1 MVERPIFYDPSGQ
14 RRKRFKLAIALFA
27 LLVILAATALFA
39 TLVVGSPEPPL
50 PVALEHGAPL
60 PPPRTTL
67 ISRAGKQI
75 NRAIANLLGTKPPSP
90 RKASTIKAFAAA
102 GQSQP
107 LTVGFYVPWDESS
120 TASLQRH
127 IGDLDWLA
135 PMWVTVVGPQHRFN
149 VTPDPDARAVIDSA
163 PNRPLLLP
171 VVQNYAN
178 GQADPAGAEA
188 LLADPRLRKAF
199 LDRFEAFLLS
209 VHASGAV
216 FDFEELDPVGR
227 AHYLQLLQEARR
239 RFAPRKWLVTVAV
252 PVGENWNLPAFA
264 AVSDKLFLMAYD
276 EHS

>member
-14 RRKRFKLAIALFA
+14 RRKRFKLAVALFV
-27 LLVILAATALFA
+27 LLIVLASTALFA
-39 TLVVGSPEPPL
+39 NILVGSSEPPL

-60 PPPRTTL
+60 PPPKSTL
-67 ISRAGKQI
+67 ITRAGKQI
-75 NRAIANLLGTKPPSP
+75 NRAIASLLGTKPPNP
-90 RKASTIKAFAAA
+90 RKPSTAKAFAAA

-135 PMWVTVVGPQHRFN
+135 PMWVTVVGPQHQFN
-149 VTPDPDARAVIDSA
+149 IAPDPDARAVIDST

-199 LDRFEAFLLS
+199 LDRF
-209 VHASGAV
+209 
-216 FDFEELDPVGR
+216 
-227 AHYLQLLQEARR
+227 
-239 RFAPRKWLVTVAV
+239 
-252 PVGENWNLPAFA
+252 
-264 AVSDKLFLMAYD
+264 
-276 EHS
+276 

>member
-39 TLVVGSPEPPL
+39 TIRVVPTEAPL
-50 PVALEHGAPL
+50 PVALEHGGPL

-67 ISRAGKQI
+67 IARAGKQI
-75 NRAIANLLGTKPPSP
+75 NHAIASLLGTKSPSP

-135 PMWVTVVGPQHRFN
+135 PMWVTVVGPQHQFN
-149 VTPDPDARAVIDSA
+149 VTPDPDARA
-163 PNRPLLLP
+163 
-171 VVQNYAN
+171 
-178 GQADPAGAEA
+178 
-188 LLADPRLRKAF
+188 
-199 LDRFEAFLLS
+199 
-209 VHASGAV
+209 
-216 FDFEELDPVGR
+216 
-227 AHYLQLLQEARR
+227 
-239 RFAPRKWLVTVAV
+239 
-252 PVGENWNLPAFA
+252 
-264 AVSDKLFLMAYD
+264 
-276 EHS
+276 